1 MKKTIIE
8 ARDVCFKYEGAS
20 ALAVDHVTL
29 DVAEGEFLAIL
40 GRNGSG
46 KSTFAKLLNALLL
59 PSEGTLTVNGLQPV
73 TEDDCYAVR
82 KSCGMVFQNPDN
94 QIVTTIVEEDCAFG
108 LENLGTPPEEIRR
121 RVDEALHGVG
131 MTEFA
136 QASPNML
143 SGGQKQRVA
152 IAGVLAMRPRIIVFD
167 ESTAMLDPIGRRDV
181 FALARRLNVEEGITI
196 VWITHFM
203 EEAALADRLVVMDKG
218 RIELQGAP
226 REVFAQTERVLALG
240 LDVPEMMKLA
250 HALAQKGVRLS
261 EGLMTVNETA
271 LELSRRLKSPV
282 AKSAEAGGS
291 KSEAQTDRAAGVS
304 SEGKPVIEVDKLTHV
319 YMPGTPFESK
329 ALNEVCMSVAEGE
342 FVGIIGHT
350 GSGKSTLISHLN
362 GLERSD
368 PGVVRVNG
376 IDLGQKGTDLIA
388 VRRVVGL
395 VFQYPEYQLFE
406 ETVARDVAFGPS
418 NLGLDAGEIAKRV
431 DMALRQVGL
440 NPEEVSEKSPFELS
454 GGQKRRVAIA
464 GVLAMQPSILV
475 LDEPAAG
482 LDPVG
487 RRDMFRLIRSIH
499 DSGVTIIM
507 VSHSMDDVGRLCDRL
522 FVLNRGEIAYSG
534 TPAEV
539 FMHESRLHDIGLDV
553 PECAKLARRLR
564 DAGFDM
570 PEGIFR
576 EEDVCDA
583 IVDNL
588 RRGSDAKC

>member
-8 ARDVCFKYEGAS
+8 ARDVCFRYDGA
-20 ALAVDHVTL
+20 ARLAIDHVNL
-29 DVAEGEFLAIL
+29 EVAEGEFLAIL

-46 KSTFAKLLNALLL
+46 KSTFAKLLNALQL
-59 PSEGTLTVNGLQPV
+59 PTEGTLTVNGLRAV
-73 TEDDCYAVR
+73 SEDDCYEVR

-108 LENLGTPPEEIRR
+108 LENLGTPPEEIRS
-121 RVDEALHGVG
+121 RVDEALHSVG

-136 QASPNML
+136 QASPSML

-152 IAGVLAMRPRIIVFD
+152 VAGVLAMRPRIIVFD

-181 FALARRLNVEEGITI
+181 FALARRLNVEEGITV

-203 EEAALADRLVVMDKG
+203 EEAALADRLAVMDGG
-218 RIELQGAP
+218 RIALQGTP
-226 REVFAQTERVLALG
+226 RVVFAQAEKVLSLG

-250 HALAQKGVRLS
+250 RMLREAGVRLP
-261 EGLMTVNETA
+261 EGLMTVNEMA
-271 LELSRRLKSPV
+271 VELCRKKPHSKADKPFAVSNEQAPAPEHEASV
-282 AKSAEAGGS
+282 AVGGS
-291 KSEAQTDRAAGVS
+291 SAIQVNG
-304 SEGKPVIEVDKLTHV
+304 LTHV
-319 YMPGTPFESK
+319 YMPGTPFEAR
-329 ALNEVCMSVAEGE
+329 ALNDVSFDIREGE
-342 FVGIIGHT
+342 FIGIIGHT

-362 GLERSD
+362 GLERSEA
-368 PGVVRVNG
+368 GVVRVKG
-376 IDLGQKGTDLIA
+376 TDLGTKGTDLIA
-388 VRRVVGL
+388 IRRQVGL

-406 ETVARDVAFGPS
+406 ETVAKDVAFGPT
-418 NLGLDAGEIAKRV
+418 NLGLDKDEIDRRV
-431 DMALRQVGL
+431 ALALRQVGL
-440 NPEEVSEKSPFELS
+440 DPDEVGEKSPFELS

-464 GVLAMQPSILV
+464 GVLAMQPSILI

-487 RRDMFRLIRSIH
+487 RRDMLELIRGIH
-499 DSGVTIIM
+499 ETGVTVIM

-534 TPAEV
+534 APSEV
-539 FMHESRLHDIGLDV
+539 FVHEGRLHDIGLDV
-553 PECAKLARRLR
+553 PESAKLAHRLR

-570 PEGIFR
+570 PDGIYR
-576 EEDVCDA
+576 MEDVCAA

-588 RRGSDAKC
+588 RREV